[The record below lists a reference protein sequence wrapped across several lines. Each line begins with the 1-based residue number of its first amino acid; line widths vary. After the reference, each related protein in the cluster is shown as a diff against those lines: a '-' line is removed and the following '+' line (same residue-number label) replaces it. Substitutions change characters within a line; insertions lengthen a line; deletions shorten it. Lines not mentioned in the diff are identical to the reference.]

1 MSDAPTH
8 EQARKLAERAV
19 RQQDA
24 RQDAAADASFE
35 QAAKLD
41 PDAVAEVLDETGA
54 NAAPDARDERTD
66 RERSGAG
73 E

>member
-1 MSDAPTH
+1 MSDTSKH
-8 EQARKLAERAV
+8 EQARALAEQAV

-24 RQDAAADASFE
+24 GQDAAADASFDE
-35 QAAKLD
+35 AARID

-54 NAAPDARDERTD
+54 NTAPDSRDERTD
-66 RERSGAG
+66 REKGGR